1 MMSRQQVITREEAAT
16 MDVYGD
22 VGNLSA
28 TTNATISMED
38 QQMLDAIQRK
48 LGVYTQNSYVDVDE
62 SSDVK
67 PSQSTLTMT
76 YKRDYDQASHGAA
89 THAKLNTKSKVAIAS
104 YVAVVLVL
112 VLAVAL
118 CAASING
125 SFTAVLQGQDA
136 YNQVTDEVANLQDK
150 VNNENYDEL
159 YQKALEMGFVEA
171 DSTNSYQYTKLETRP
186 AQNFEVETNWF
197 DQVCNWLSGVF
208 GG

>member
-1 MMSRQQVITREEAAT
+1 MMSRQQQVITREENANNVYS
-16 MDVYGD
+16 DVN
-22 VGNLSA
+22 NLSA
-28 TTNATISMED
+28 TTNSISSED
-38 QQMLDAIQRK
+38 QLLLENIQRK

-76 YKRDYDQASHGAA
+76 YKRDYAQTSNTHVASQ
-89 THAKLNTKSKVAIAS
+89 AKLSTKSKVAIAS

-136 YNQVTDEVANLQDK
+136 YNQVSDELAALQEQI
-150 VNNENYDEL
+150 NNEDYQEL
-159 YQKALEMGFVEA
+159 MQKAEEMGFVQA
-171 DSTNSYQYTKLETRP
+171 DTTNSNNYTKLETRP
-186 AQNFEVETNWF
+186 AQNFTVETNWF
-197 DQVCNWLSGVF
+197 DQVCNWISGVF

>member
-1 MMSRQQVITREEAAT
+1 MMSRQQVMTREETAN
-16 MDVYGD
+16 MDVYAD
-22 VGNLSA
+22 VNNVSA
-28 TTNATISMED
+28 ANTISTED

-48 LGVYTQNSYVDVDE
+48 LGVYTQSSYVDVDE

-76 YKRDYDQASHGAA
+76 YKRDYAKASHSTAA
-89 THAKLNTKSKVAIAS
+89 QSKLNTKSKVAIAS

-112 VLAVAL
+112 VVAVAL
-118 CAASING
+118 CAATING
-125 SFTAVLQGQDA
+125 SFEAVVQGQDA
-136 YNQVTDEVANLQDK
+136 YNQVNGEIANLQDK
-150 VNNENYDEL
+150 VNTENYDEL

-171 DSTNSYQYTKLETRP
+171 DANNSYQYTKLETRP
-186 AQNFEVETNWF
+186 AQNFVVETNWF

>member
-1 MMSRQQVITREEAAT
+1 MMSRQQVITREETANT
-16 MDVYGD
+16 DVYGD
-22 VGNLSA
+22 VSNLSA
-28 TTNATISMED
+28 TTNATISTED

-48 LGVYTQNSYVDVDE
+48 LGVYTQSSYVDVDE

-76 YKRDYDQASHGAA
+76 YKRDYAQASHGVASQ
-89 THAKLNTKSKVAIAS
+89 AKLNTKSKVAIAS

-136 YNQVTDEVANLQDK
+136 YNQVSGEVANLQDK

-186 AQNFEVETNWF
+186 AQNFAVETNWF

>member
-1 MMSRQQVITREEAAT
+1 MSRQQVITKEDT
-16 MDVYGD
+16 NLDVYDD
-22 VGNLSA
+22 VNNLSA
-28 TTNATISMED
+28 TTNSISTED

-67 PSQSTLTMT
+67 PSQTTMTMT
-76 YKRDYDQASHGAA
+76 YKRDYAQASHNVASQS
-89 THAKLNTKSKVAIAS
+89 KLNTKSKVAIAS

-118 CAASING
+118 CSATING
-125 SFTAVLQGQDA
+125 SFVAVVNGQDA
-136 YNQVTDEVANLQDK
+136 YNQVSDEVAALQDK

-159 YQKALEMGFVEA
+159 YQKAIEMGFVEA
-171 DSTNSYQYTKLETRP
+171 DATNSYQFTKLETRP
-186 AQNFEVETNWF
+186 AQNFVVETNWF
-197 DQVCNWLSGVF
+197 DQMCNWLSGAF

>member
-1 MMSRQQVITREEAAT
+1 MMSRQQQVITREENANNVYS
-16 MDVYGD
+16 DVN
-22 VGNLSA
+22 NLSA
-28 TTNATISMED
+28 TTNSISSED
-38 QQMLDAIQRK
+38 QLLLENIQRK

-76 YKRDYDQASHGAA
+76 YKRDYAQTSTTYVASQ
-89 THAKLNTKSKVAIAS
+89 AKLSTKSKVAIAS

-136 YNQVTDEVANLQDK
+136 YNQVSDELAALQEQI
-150 VNNENYDEL
+150 NNEDYQEL
-159 YQKALEMGFVEA
+159 MQKAEEMGFVQA
-171 DSTNSYQYTKLETRP
+171 DTTNSNNYTKLETRS
-186 AQNFEVETNWF
+186 AQNFTVETNWF
-197 DQVCNWLSGVF
+197 DQVCNWISGVF

>member
-1 MMSRQQVITREEAAT
+1 MMSRQQVITREETANT
-16 MDVYGD
+16 GVYGD
-22 VGNLSA
+22 VSNLSA

-48 LGVYTQNSYVDVDE
+48 LGVFTQNYVDVDE

-76 YKRDYDQASHGAA
+76 YKRDYAQANQGVAS
-89 THAKLNTKSKVAIAS
+89 HAKLNTKSKVAIAS

-118 CAASING
+118 CAATING
-125 SFTAVLQGQDA
+125 TFTAVLQGQQD
-136 YNQVTDEVANLQDK
+136 YDQLSGEVANLQEK
-150 VNNENYDEL
+150 VNSENYDEL

-171 DSTNSYQYTKLETRP
+171 DATNSYQYTILETRP
-186 AQNFEVETNWF
+186 AQNFMVQTNWF